1 MVRFPYLLYRHTTA
15 IKFWL
20 FRRIL
25 PSGRG
30 ALISAVIS
38 ATMLMGSPIKPL
50 YQLFALLFGLCSVAL
65 AWAWFR
71 RAHLHVQRNLPTASV
86 VGVPLHYDVLVTNHG
101 RSLPHWSLQETAP
114 DPRPAF
120 AQFAHS
126 REPGEARR
134 NHFDRAL
141 GFHRWQ
147 WLLHQNQKFVGGQSP
162 PQDPLAKE
170 MTVRV
175 PITLTPQKRGAL
187 PLHDLRVLLP
197 DPFRFFQRARS
208 VQTAHDSII
217 VLPRRYPWPACPLS
231 RLGHRHHDGELTAS
245 LKKGSHGEFAAL
257 REYRRGDPPRLIHQK
272 SWARL
277 GRPVVVEW
285 EELSLPRFALVL
297 DTFAQGAEAEFEVAV
312 SVAASLISD
321 ADSAEAWIERL
332 ILGDQGMVS
341 APAHGRHSSQK
352 LLESLALVGISTKE
366 DFPGLR
372 ETISRQSANLSGVV
386 MIFCQWSESRARFLE
401 QIQSTGLAVIA
412 LCVEH
417 GQTPRTDEIHRIR
430 PQHVAQDLQRLAS
443 FAAHSA

>member
-1 MVRFPYLLYRHTTA
+1 MDRFSHFLYRNTTA

-30 ALISAVIS
+30 ALISVAIS
-38 ATMLMGSPIKPL
+38 ATMLMGRPIKPL

-65 AWAWFR
+65 TWAWFR
-71 RAHLHVQRNLPTASV
+71 RAHLHVERNLPSV
-86 VGVPLHYDVLVTNHG
+86 STVGVPLHYDILVTNDG

-114 DPRPAF
+114 DPRPTF

-134 NHFDRAL
+134 NRFDRAL
-141 GFHRWQ
+141 GFYRWQ
-147 WLLHQNQKFVGGQSP
+147 WLLHQNQKFVGGQSL
-162 PQDPLAKE
+162 PQDPLAKGV
-170 MTVRV
+170 TVRV
-175 PITLTPQKRGAL
+175 SITLTPQKRGAL

-197 DPFRFFQRARS
+197 DPFRFFQRARPF
-208 VQTAHDSII
+208 QAAHDSLI

-231 RLGHRHHDGELTAS
+231 RLGRHHHDGELTAS
-245 LKKGSHGEFAAL
+245 LKKGSDGEFAAL
-257 REYRRGDPPRLIHQK
+257 REYQPGDPPRRIHQK

-312 SVAASLISD
+312 SVAASLIND
-321 ADSAEAWIERL
+321 ASLAEARIELL

-341 APAHGRHSSQK
+341 AAAHGRHSSQK
-352 LLESLALVGISTKE
+352 LLESLALVEISPAE
-366 DFPGLR
+366 DFPRLQD
-372 ETISRQSANLSGVV
+372 TIARQSAHVSGLV
-386 MIFCQWSESRARFLE
+386 MIFCQWSESRATFLQ
-401 QIQSTGLAVIA
+401 QIQSSGLAVIA
-412 LCVEH
+412 FCVEDGNTH
-417 GQTPRTDEIHRIR
+417 QSQPVHHIR
-430 PQHVAQDLQRLAS
+430 PNRVAQDLQNLAR
-443 FAAHSA
+443 FAAQSA

>member
-1 MVRFPYLLYRHTTA
+1 
-15 IKFWL
+15 
-20 FRRIL
+20 
-25 PSGRG
+25 
-30 ALISAVIS
+30 
-38 ATMLMGSPIKPL
+38 
-50 YQLFALLFGLCSVAL
+50 
-65 AWAWFR
+65 
-71 RAHLHVQRNLPTASV
+71 
-86 VGVPLHYDVLVTNHG
+86 LVTNHG

-321 ADSAEAWIERL
+321 ADSAEAWIEHL

-417 GQTPRTDEIHRIR
+417 
-430 PQHVAQDLQRLAS
+430 DLQSLAS